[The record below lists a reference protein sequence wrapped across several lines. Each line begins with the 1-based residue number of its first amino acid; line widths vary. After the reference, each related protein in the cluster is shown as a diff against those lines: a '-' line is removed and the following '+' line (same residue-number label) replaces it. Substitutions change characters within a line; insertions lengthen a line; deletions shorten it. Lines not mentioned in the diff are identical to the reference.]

1 MATNRSSL
9 SWLILVLALLIPG
22 FLFYNW
28 WSRMD
33 RARKH
38 DLNVK
43 VRTRL
48 GDTPF
53 AGGGAP
59 KTKLTNPMAAADPAA
74 VAPGGLSPA
83 APASAAVTPLPGA
96 AATSAPAQT
105 AAQASEPQQPSAAPA
120 PEQPPAAPVEPPLD
134 AAPAVVV
141 PQRDPTLS
149 PYDVV
154 RIERKLLEEQIRLRE
169 IEEAAN
175 KKVRKKLPPKD
186 PDPRTLVDLQGIVE
200 TMDGNKAIVNGEM
213 VTEGDLVGKVKV
225 LKITSQGVVFGFK
238 NQRFTKSVN
247 K

>member
-74 VAPGGLSPA
+74 VAP
-83 APASAAVTPLPGA
+83 LPGA
-96 AATSAPAQT
+96 AAPSAPAQA
-105 AAQASEPQQPSAAPA
+105 AAQAGEPQQPSAVPA
-120 PEQPPAAPVEPPLD
+120 PEQPPAAPVEPPQD

-169 IEEAAN
+169 IDEAAN

-213 VTEGDLVGKVKV
+213 VTEGDLIGKVKV